1 MMKRVI
7 GCLMGL
13 LIITTPVFADVDT
26 EELERAREAL
36 RQAQEE
42 AREAA
47 RTLAELSRLEAQE
60 RREEAR
66 VRARVMTERQR
77 EMSERQ
83 RELRDR
89 SFAYS
94 YAFGNRAVIGIVM
107 SEDTKT
113 NGVRLA
119 GVTPGSAASEAGL
132 KTGDRIV
139 AVNGERVD
147 DQKYAKVALAEA
159 NALIGELEEGDTVM
173 LTYVRDGNEFQVEL
187 EAKTMN
193 RSDFAV
199 IAPRAPFPDGD
210 IEFHDGDWEFYSE
223 EWQAFGEQWQ
233 DFAEQYAELAA
244 DGAQSWSFSVRPSA
258 PIPPSA
264 PVAPVAPVLAIPDFM
279 VLGRG
284 WQGLELSE
292 LNPDLG
298 RYFGT
303 DTGVLVVAAE
313 GLETIDLRGGDVI
326 IDVEDEPVDT
336 PRDVMRQLRRVDP
349 GDTFTMRIMRDRD
362 RITLNAIAPG
372 LRAD

>member
-1 MMKRVI
+1 MKRLF
-7 GCLMGL
+7 GCLMVL
-13 LIITTPVFADVDT
+13 LITTTPAYADVEA

-47 RTLAELSRLEAQE
+47 RTLADLSRLEAQE
-60 RREEAR
+60 RRQEAQE
-66 VRARVMTERQR
+66 RARAMTERQR

-89 SFAYS
+89 SFGYS
-94 YAFGNRAVIGIVM
+94 YSFGNRAVIGIVM
-107 SEDTKT
+107 SEDTDS

-119 GVTPGSAASEAGL
+119 GVTPGSAAAEAGL
-132 KTGDRIV
+132 KTGDQIV

-159 NALIGELEEGDTVM
+159 NALIGELEEGDVVT
-173 LTYVRDGNEFQVEL
+173 LTYLRNGDEMEAEL
-187 EAKTMN
+187 EARTMN

-199 IAPRAPFPDGD
+199 IAPRAPFGDGD
-210 IEFHDGDWEFYSE
+210 IEFHEGDWQFYSE
-223 EWQAFGEQWQ
+223 EWEAFGEQWQ

-244 DGAQSWSFSVRPSA
+244 DAAQNWSFQVMPSA
-258 PIPPSA
+258 PVPPSA

-303 DTGVLVVAAE
+303 DSGVLVVAAD
-313 GLETIDLRGGDVI
+313 GLDTIDLRGGDVI
-326 IDVEDEPVDT
+326 IDVEDEPVET
-336 PRDVMRQLRRVDP
+336 PRDVMRQLRSVDP
-349 GDTFTMRIMRDRD
+349 GDEFTMRIMRDRD
-362 RITLNAIAPG
+362 RITIDAIAPG